1 MEHNHLK
8 NMLQQQ
14 NSLIIENISADKNI
28 RLRMIPHLEAVISLL
43 RLGRKIAENRLDNSL
58 AKTVSITQQDIRI
71 PEDLSNKIDV
81 FCQSVRE
88 HLEGS
93 TVSAHRRKSIESNV
107 DNIPVIESIPEIK
120 QSEHELAEIRA
131 AEGVAIQ
138 QTITFLES
146 AIKLEAMKAQCAIA
160 ENNYNQELTKL
171 QSQFYQYLESL
182 NGRSDILMK
191 SLQRMNTAQ
200 NHEQLKSG
208 FLALADKSRNLFEDG
223 DWEDFINGTKTIV
236 PMFKIGS
243 DG

>member
-1 MEHNHLK
+1 M
-8 NMLQQQ
+8 
-14 NSLIIENISADKNI
+14 
-28 RLRMIPHLEAVISLL
+28 
-43 RLGRKIAENRLDNSL
+43 
-58 AKTVSITQQDIRI
+58 
-71 PEDLSNKIDV
+71 
-81 FCQSVRE
+81 
-88 HLEGS
+88 EGS

-200 NHEQLKSG
+200 NHEQLK
-208 FLALADKSRNLFEDG
+208 ADSWHWL
-223 DWEDFINGTKTIV
+223 TKVVIYLKTE
-236 PMFKIGS
+236 IGRTLLMELKQ
-243 DG
+243 

>member
-1 MEHNHLK
+1 MWELVPINYEVAKIINLSELK
-8 NMLQQQ
+8 IKIHINFYR
-14 NSLIIENISADKNI
+14 IFK
-28 RLRMIPHLEAVISLL
+28 LRI
-43 RLGRKIAENRLDNSL
+43 
-58 AKTVSITQQDIRI
+58 
-71 PEDLSNKIDV
+71 
-81 FCQSVRE
+81 
-88 HLEGS
+88 
-93 TVSAHRRKSIESNV
+93 RRKSIESNV

-223 DWEDFINGTKTIV
+223 DWEDFINGTKTIEL
-236 PMFKIGS
+236 
-243 DG
+243 